1 MKGKPIYQAT
11 IRIGLMQGVEPL
23 LAAVAPL
30 TVDVGLAF
38 AVAVTLSVQS
48 SGLGKDS
55 ISTVS
60 PLC

>member
-1 MKGKPIYQAT
+1 MEESIYQAT
-11 IRIGLMQGVEPL
+11 IRIGFVQCVEPL

-48 SGLGKDS
+48 AGLGNDS